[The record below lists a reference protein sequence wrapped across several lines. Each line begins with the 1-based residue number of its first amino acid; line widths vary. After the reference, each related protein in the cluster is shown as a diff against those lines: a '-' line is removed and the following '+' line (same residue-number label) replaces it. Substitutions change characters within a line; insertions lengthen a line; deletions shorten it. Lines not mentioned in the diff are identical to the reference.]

1 MKEFQPAELYQHLIF
16 NIIWKQ
22 YSLFSKVVFDCLNH
36 FYAKHF
42 FLICNLQ
49 KGKFQMYE
57 FPSEVVIKITEI
69 ITHEEGRKSIS
80 PNLLPSSFWEFP
92 HVLAHRPH
100 LRSSHQI
107 NYQRLIIV
115 MMKKRCHKWQFTPQN
130 YLLAVLLAVRINNN
144 ALDLRERLP

>member
-1 MKEFQPAELYQHLIF
+1 
-16 NIIWKQ
+16 
-22 YSLFSKVVFDCLNH
+22 
-36 FYAKHF
+36 
-42 FLICNLQ
+42 
-49 KGKFQMYE
+49 MYE
-57 FPSEVVIKITEI
+57 FPPEVVIKTYYSTEI

-115 MMKKRCHKWQFTPQN
+115 MMKKRCHK
-130 YLLAVLLAVRINNN
+130 
-144 ALDLRERLP
+144 